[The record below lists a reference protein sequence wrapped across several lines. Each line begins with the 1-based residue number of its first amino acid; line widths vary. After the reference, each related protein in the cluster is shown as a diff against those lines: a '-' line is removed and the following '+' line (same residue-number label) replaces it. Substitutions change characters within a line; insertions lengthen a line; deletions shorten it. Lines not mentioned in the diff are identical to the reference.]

1 MDGIYSNLGGYMAVI
16 GSRGSR
22 GSGPGEDPHGLVD
35 RECPNTVRRAA
46 FWLNDTGLLTGK
58 TGLAGL
64 E

>member
-1 MDGIYSNLGGYMAVI
+1 MAVI